1 MGGLTG
7 NIRAWGQGALD
18 VSDAWL
24 VLQTLPG
31 MSPERLEKL
40 LTAYG
45 DPLEALAAPRGNF
58 NRIAGRKAGEALLK
72 DSPGDIAQ
80 RLRSEADSRG
90 ISLLTQDSADFP
102 EALRQIYAP
111 PGALFMRGEIRKSDE
126 LGVAIVGT
134 RNPTRYGRRVA
145 RDLAGELA
153 GKGIT
158 IVSGLARGIDA
169 EAHEAA
175 LEAGGRTIGVL
186 GCGLGVNYPAGH
198 DELRNRISSSG
209 AAITEL
215 PWEAPPRP
223 ENFPRRNRLISGMS
237 LATVVGEAALRSGAL
252 LTARLALE
260 QGRELMAV
268 PGPVDSSR
276 SAGCHRLLR
285 DGAHLVESASDILEA
300 LPEYVKEK
308 LDARTHEIPPA
319 RRGGRPPGS
328 AVPAAALPT
337 SLSSEEM
344 AVFELL
350 GNGPNT
356 IEGLTRE
363 AHFAP
368 EVVSGI
374 LLRLELQG
382 FLHQTEG
389 GLYERA

>member
-7 NIRAWGQGALD
+7 KIRSWGQGAPD

-45 DPLEALAAPRGNF
+45 NPLEALAAPRGNF

-72 DSPGDIAQ
+72 DYPGDIA
-80 RLRSEADSRG
+80 RRIRREASSRG
-90 ISLLTQDSADFP
+90 ASLLTRDSADFP

-111 PGALFMRGEIRKSDE
+111 PGALYIRGEIRESDA

-153 GKGIT
+153 GQGIT

-198 DELRNRISSSG
+198 EELRNRIASSG
-209 AAITEL
+209 AVVTEL
-215 PWEAPPRP
+215 PWETPPRP
-223 ENFPRRNRLISGMS
+223 ENFPRRNRLISGLS
-237 LATVVGEAALRSGAL
+237 LAAVVVEAALRSGAL

-276 SAGCHRLLR
+276 SAGCHRLLK
-285 DGAHLVESASDILEA
+285 DGAHLIESASDILEA

-308 LDARTHEIPPA
+308 LDTRTHENPPA
-319 RRGGRPPGS
+319 KRGGRSPEP
-328 AVPAAALPT
+328 AVPAAALPS

-344 AVFELL
+344 TVFELL
-350 GNGPNT
+350 GSGPNT
-356 IEGLTRE
+356 VEGLTRE
-363 AHFAP
+363 ARFAP
-368 EVVSGI
+368 EDVSGI

-382 FLHQTEG
+382 YLRQTES